1 MMDWVHHLILL
12 PVLLPLACGAA
23 LIPLHMS
30 RHRFKF
36 AVSMGVLLAQV
47 GVALALM
54 VLADTEYWPQGI
66 GVYLAANWAAP
77 FGIALVADRLSA
89 LMLLLAS
96 VIGIAALLFSLG
108 RWSRV
113 GVHFHSL
120 FQFLLMG
127 INGACL
133 THDLFNLFVFFE
145 VMLGASYG
153 LVLHGYNV
161 ARIRAGMQY
170 IAINLVASLLFLI
183 GLAMI
188 YGTAGTLNMADLAGR
203 VAHLGSDESQLL
215 RVGIAVLA
223 IAFLTKSAMWPLGFW
238 LPTTYSAASP
248 PVAAMFVL
256 MTKVGV
262 YVILRIWLLVFSAE
276 SGAAARFGYEALLWG
291 GLLTVGF
298 GSIGMLAS
306 EVPGRLA
313 GYAAIVSSG
322 ILLSVI
328 GYGQASLVAAGLF
341 YLLGSTM
348 AIAAFMLLIELIER
362 IRTPG
367 SSLLAVTME
376 AFGIEDAPGEPVGVG
391 IPGSLAFRGL
401 GFAGCAMAI
410 AGIPPLTGFVGKFAM
425 FHALL
430 QPGPAE
436 AGISPVAWIFG
447 GLVIASGMAAIISFM
462 RFGVRTLWAQ
472 GAVLPPRLLVS
483 EAAPITILLVLCI
496 AITIA
501 GGPVFAYLGRTSD
514 TLHQPAEY
522 VERVLGATTIPGPQ
536 VPAQA
541 GAGQ

>member
-12 PVLLPLACGAA
+12 PILLPLACGAVM
-23 LIPLHMS
+23 IPLHMS
-30 RHRFKF
+30 RHRLKY
-36 AVSMGVLLAQV
+36 ALSMGALVAQAI
-47 GVALALM
+47 VAAALM
-54 VLADTEYWPQGI
+54 VLADAEYWPRGI

-77 FGIALVADRLSA
+77 FGIALVADRLGA
-89 LMLLLAS
+89 LMLLLAA
-96 VIGIAALLFSLG
+96 VVGIASLLFSLG

-113 GVHFHSL
+113 GVHYHAL
-120 FQFLLMG
+120 FQFLMMG

-161 ARIRAGMQY
+161 VRIRAGMQY

-188 YGTAGTLNMADLAGR
+188 YGTAGTLSMADLAAR
-203 VAHLGSDESQLL
+203 IPRLGADESQLL
-215 RVGIAVLA
+215 LVGITVLA

-238 LPTTYSAASP
+238 LPTTYAAASP

-262 YVILRIWLLVFSAE
+262 YVILRIWLLVFSPEA
-276 SGAAARFGYEALLWG
+276 GPAAGFGYEVLFWG
-291 GLLTVGF
+291 GMATVLF
-298 GSIGMLAS
+298 GTLGMLAS
-306 EVPGRLA
+306 EAPGRLA

-322 ILLSVI
+322 ILLAVV
-328 GYGQASLVAAGLF
+328 GYGQASLVTAGLF
-341 YLLGSTM
+341 YLVGSTM

-376 AFGIEDAPGEPVGVG
+376 AFGIEDAPGEAVGVG
-391 IPGSLAFRGL
+391 IPGSLAFLGL

-430 QPGPAE
+430 QPGPTE
-436 AGISPVAWIFG
+436 EGIGMAAWVFG
-447 GLVIASGMAAIISFM
+447 GLVLVSGMAAIISFM

-472 GAVLPPRLLVS
+472 GTVLPPRLLVS
-483 EAAPITILLVLCI
+483 EAAPITILLLLCVS
-496 AITIA
+496 ITVG
-501 GGPVFAYLGRTSD
+501 GGPVFGYLGRTSA
-514 TLHQPAEY
+514 TLHKPAGY
-522 VERVLGATTIPGPQ
+522 VERVVGASTVPGPV
-536 VPAQA
+536 VPAQS
-541 GAGQ
+541 GGGR